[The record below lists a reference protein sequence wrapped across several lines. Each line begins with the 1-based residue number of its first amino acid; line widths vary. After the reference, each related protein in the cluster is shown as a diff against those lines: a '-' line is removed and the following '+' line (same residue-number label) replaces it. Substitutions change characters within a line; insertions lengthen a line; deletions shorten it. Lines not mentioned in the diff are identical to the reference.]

1 MPTIEVELGPRSYPL
16 QIERG
21 ILDLVGARLKE
32 MGFTGRAAVVTN
44 PLVGGLYN
52 KKVLSGLREAGF
64 DAVTITLPDGEEY
77 KTLESASR
85 IYDALIEHKMER
97 GSPLVALGGG
107 VIGDIA
113 GFAAATFLRG
123 VPYVQVPTTLLAQV
137 DSSVGGKTAVNHP
150 TGKNLIG
157 AFYQPA
163 AVFIDPD
170 VLKTLDERD
179 LRSGLGEVVKYG
191 VIKDSEFFS
200 FLVANTESLLQL
212 KDELITAIK
221 RSCEIK
227 ARVVSEDEREETGLR
242 AVLNFGHTFGH
253 AIENLSGYGT
263 FKHGEAVAMGMVM
276 AAALSAR
283 LGLCEVDVERSL
295 KGLLTSMG
303 LPTAPPSIPA
313 SSVIESMKHD
323 KKVSGGRLRFVLTEA
338 IGTVLLM
345 DVSEQQIE
353 GFLGS
358 GGASG

>member
-1 MPTIEVELGPRSYPL
+1 MPTIKVELGARSYPL

-21 ILDLVGARLKE
+21 IVDGVGARLKE
-32 MGFTGRAAVVTN
+32 MGFAGRAAVVTN

-52 KKVLSGLREAGF
+52 DRVITGLKEAGF
-64 DAVTITLPDGEEY
+64 DALTITLPDGEEY
-77 KTLESASR
+77 KNLSEASR

-97 GSPLVALGGG
+97 NSPLVALGGG
-107 VIGDIA
+107 VIGDIT

-137 DSSVGGKTAVNHP
+137 DSSVGGKTAVNHAR
-150 TGKNLIG
+150 GKNLIG

-170 VLKTLDERD
+170 VLKTLDEREV
-179 LRSGLGEVVKYG
+179 RSGLGEVVKYG
-191 VIKDSEFFS
+191 VIRDGEFFS
-200 FLVANTESLLQL
+200 FLEANSESLLQL

-227 ARVVSEDEREETGLR
+227 ARVVSVDEREETGLR

-253 AIENLSGYGT
+253 AIETLTGYGT

-276 AAALSAR
+276 AARLSAR
-283 LGLCEVDVERSL
+283 LGLCGPDVEGRL
-295 KGLLTSMG
+295 KGLLDSMG

-313 SSVIESMKHD
+313 SSVIESMRHD
-323 KKVSGGRLRFVLTEA
+323 KKVSGGRLRFVLAEA

-345 DVSEQQIE
+345 DVSEGDIE
-353 GFLGS
+353 DFLRAE
-358 GGASG
+358 GGAQ